1 MRRERLAIVVGL
13 LILLGMIISCS
24 PSKVNSSSAGTVITG
39 PTTTASSATALA
51 LTANPST
58 IAPSGSTV
66 ITAHV
71 VDNLGNN
78 VPDGTVVSFSF
89 APGDQVKA
97 RLSAGSATTVSGT
110 ASITLTATTFSSSVV
125 TINAVSGVAAASDVI
140 TITSGAAS
148 GSVTVSANPA
158 TISVGNTS
166 NVSASVRDNGGN
178 PVANATVT
186 FSLSNNTLATL
197 SQTSVNT
204 DATGVATTVLTGSA
218 AGNATVTAAVQSLGG
233 TSGQASI
240 TINPVATVPTMTVS
254 TTASSILTNG
264 TTTISA
270 VLSGFSPVD
279 GLPVIF
285 NISNPAAGYLS
296 SPTTT
301 GQSITVNTAGGGIA
315 SVMLHAYNIASP
327 SVDVNVSYSAR
338 SLSGKATITITAPPA
353 DTITVSPNQTP
364 ITVFGTST
372 ITAIVTGGGR
382 PVPDGTLVNFI
393 IQDSTFG
400 NLSNAVGSTVGGS
413 ASTTFSAVSKVG
425 PVTIS
430 ATSGGASGTTTVSI
444 NAADAGSIQFVS
456 AVPQVIGIQGSG
468 QSESSTITFAIKDIN
483 GNPVADG
490 TTVTFAMNGPGGGS
504 YIGSIISSQTATA
517 STIKGS
523 ASVILHSGSTAGP
536 VTIIAT
542 AKVSPTS
549 SSTISS
555 SSTQVSIGGGVP
567 SAGHWNLSTSQ
578 FNLTGLSISGLEATI
593 STYIADRFGNYN
605 ILTGTAINFYTE
617 AGAIDAQGITDS
629 TGKSSVILRTQ
640 APNPVDVSNALAGDP
655 VSNRNFAGLAE
666 PWYPGG
672 NNTYNN
678 NPRDGWVTVLATT
691 MGEEAFLD
699 ENGDG
704 LFTRSA
710 SASACPDGYTC
721 ECDNNGAANT
731 YAGHVTG
738 PAACAPTFGASSKRS
753 EGFVD
758 LGEPFYDKN
767 DSGTRDNGAVAG
779 TPFEEFID
787 ANLNGVYDG
796 PNGVWDGPGCQSTGC
811 LTSKMIW
818 KEIKLVFT
826 YDVFS
831 FWPDGDANKCYSSTG
846 GCTAS
851 FSVNDTNVDP
861 KFSVAPASISK
872 GSSGYFCVNVADA
885 NLNSP
890 PGGTVIN
897 AVASPGTVTPASVT
911 IPDGLSYG
919 PAPFCFTVA
928 IDSAAT
934 APNTLVSVSVANTP
948 MLASLTVQL
957 GLPPAPTAP
966 TNVQATPLP
975 TAGQIRL
982 SWNAVNGATV
992 YNVYYSTL
1000 PGVTKLNGTQLTPQ
1014 PTASPANI
1022 TGLTTGTTYYFVVT
1036 AVGPGGESSDSIQA
1050 SAVAP

>member
-1 MRRERLAIVVGL
+1 MKQFKFTASVWLIIFFGLIVG
-13 LILLGMIISCS
+13 CS
-24 PSKVNSSSAGTVITG
+24 PSKVNSSGAGVVITG

-97 RLSAGSATTVSGT
+97 RLSGGSATTVNGT
-110 ASITLTATTFSSSVV
+110 ASITLNATTFSSSVV
-125 TINAVSGVAAASDVI
+125 TINAVSGVAAASVVI
-140 TITSGAAS
+140 TITAGSAS
-148 GSVTVSANPA
+148 GSVSVAA
-158 TISVGNTS
+158 TPSTIAVGNTS
-166 NVSASVRDNGGN
+166 NVTASVKDSSGN

-186 FSLSNNTLATL
+186 FSVSNNTFASL

-204 DATGVATTVLTGSA
+204 NASGVATTVLTGSA
-218 AGNATVTAAVQSLGG
+218 AGSVTVSASVQSLGG
-233 TSGQASI
+233 TLGQASV
-240 TINPVATVPTMTVS
+240 TVNPVALVPTMTVS
-254 TTASSILTNG
+254 TTASSILTSG
-264 TTTISA
+264 TATISA
-270 VLSGFSPVD
+270 VLSGFSPID

-301 GQSITVNTAGGGIA
+301 GQSITVNTAGGGTA
-315 SVMLHAYNIASP
+315 AVVLHAYNIAT

-338 SLSGKATITITAPPA
+338 GLTGKATITITAPPA
-353 DTITVSPNQTP
+353 DTITVSPNPTR

-372 ITAIVTGGGR
+372 ITATVTGGGR
-382 PVPDGTLVNFI
+382 PVPDGTIVNFI
-393 IQDSTFG
+393 INDSTFG
-400 NLSNAVGSTVGGS
+400 KLSNAVGSTVGGS
-413 ASTTFSAVSKVG
+413 ASTTFSALGKVG
-425 PVTIS
+425 TVTIS
-430 ATSGGASGTTTVSI
+430 ATSGVGGTTTVGI
-444 NAADAGSIQFVS
+444 DAADAGSIQFVS

-468 QSESSTITFAIKDIN
+468 QTESSTITFAIKDIN

-490 TTVTFAMNGPGGGS
+490 TTVTFTMNGPGGGS
-504 YIGSIISSQTATA
+504 YIGSLISSQTATA
-517 STIKGS
+517 STINGN

-542 AKVSPTS
+542 AKINPNPGAP
-549 SSTISS
+549 TISS

-567 SAGHWNLSTSQ
+567 SAGHWNLATSQ
-578 FNLTGLSISGLEATI
+578 FSLTGLSISGLEATI
-593 STYIADRFGNYN
+593 STYIADRFSNYN
-605 ILTGTAINFYTE
+605 ILTGTTINFYTE
-617 AGAIDAQGITDS
+617 SGAIDRQGITDS
-629 TGKSSVILRTQ
+629 TGKTSVTLRTQ
-640 APNPVDVSNALAGDP
+640 APNPADVSNALVGDS
-655 VSNRNFAGLAE
+655 VSNRIFSGLAE

-672 NNTYNN
+672 STYNN

-699 ENGDG
+699 ENSDG
-704 LFTRSA
+704 LFTRSFI
-710 SASACPDGYTC
+710 ASACPTGYTC

-753 EGFVD
+753 EGFID

-779 TPFEEFID
+779 APFEEFID

-818 KEIKLVFT
+818 NEIKLVFT
-826 YDVFS
+826 YDVFY
-831 FWPDGDANKCYSSTG
+831 FWPDGDANNCRSNTG
-846 GCTAS
+846 GCSAS

-861 KFSVAPASISK
+861 KYSVAPASIQK
-872 GSSGYFCVNVADA
+872 GGSDYFCVNVADE

-897 AVASPGTVTPASVT
+897 AAASPGTVTPASVT
-911 IPDGLSYG
+911 LPDGLSYG
-919 PAPFCFTVA
+919 PASFCFTVA
-928 IDSAAT
+928 IDTTAT
-934 APNTLVSVSVANTP
+934 APNTLVSVSIANTP
-948 MLASLTVQL
+948 TLASLSVPLT
-957 GLPPAPTAP
+957 LPPAPSAP
-966 TNVQATPLP
+966 TNVVATQLP
-975 TAGQIRL
+975 TSGQIRV
-982 SWNAVNGATV
+982 SWNAVSGATA
-992 YNVYYSTL
+992 YNVYYSTN
-1000 PGVTKLNGTQLTPQ
+1000 PSVTQSNGLLLTPQ
-1014 PTASPANI
+1014 PTASPANV
-1022 TGLTTGTTYYFVVT
+1022 TGLATGTYYFVVT
-1036 AVGPGGESSDSIQA
+1036 AVGPGGESTDSVRTSA
-1050 SAVAP
+1050 SAL